1 MENSHTVPHGNRAK
15 LQAQGAVVAISWVS
29 VAREPGEALMDRIA
43 IGALLILVSLAACTH
58 VRPSASPTAPAATA
72 RAAPTVSGTS
82 MNPAAPVVTP
92 APVATSVPERP
103 SEPATEASG
112 ALAAQAQTSTGK
124 APVTRGAPSAT
135 TKAAVADTAKT
146 APPRASG
153 AVKATAKDEHAASP
167 EKEAGAAPAAQKPA
181 ASLALDLAALE
192 QRLRD
197 TRAIGVFTKL
207 SLKNQVDDL
216 LSAFRAFHNG
226 QPKATLADLRQR
238 YDLLLLKVL
247 SLLQD
252 GDPPL
257 AAAISASRDAIW
269 GILVDPEKFQT
280 SLAS

>member
-1 MENSHTVPHGNRAK
+1 MRRIAK
-15 LQAQGAVVAISWVS
+15 LGV
-29 VAREPGEALMDRIA
+29 
-43 IGALLILVSLAACTH
+43 LILVALAACTH
-58 VRPSASPTAPAATA
+58 LRPTPSQTAPAASA
-72 RAAPTVSGTS
+72 RAVPPASETPNSPAPPAVS
-82 MNPAAPVVTP
+82 PQPDATP
-92 APVATSVPERP
+92 APER
-103 SEPATEASG
+103 ASG
-112 ALAAQAQTSTGK
+112 SSIPGTGAEAAAAQATTIK
-124 APVTRGAPSAT
+124 APVTPAAPP
-135 TKAAVADTAKT
+135 AASKTAVTGTAK
-146 APPRASG
+146 APAARAGSVAKG
-153 AVKATAKDEHAASP
+153 PAKDEPAAPP
-167 EKEAGAAPAAQKPA
+167 EKDAGAAAASQKPA

-257 AAAISASRDAIW
+257 ATAISASRDVIW
-269 GILVDPEKFQT
+269 GILVDPEKFQKV
-280 SLAS
+280 